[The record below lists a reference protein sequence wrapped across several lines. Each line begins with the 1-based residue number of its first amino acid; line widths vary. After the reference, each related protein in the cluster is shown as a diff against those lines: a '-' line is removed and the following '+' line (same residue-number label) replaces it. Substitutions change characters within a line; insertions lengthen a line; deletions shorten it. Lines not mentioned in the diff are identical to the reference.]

1 MGWRD
6 WRGVGERRWKTAPN
20 EQVQPPKTLWDLLQL
35 LIVPVILVGVS
46 LWWSASQDT
55 RDKSRADQV
64 RQDTTL
70 NNYIQQMSDLMLN
83 KRLLSPKP
91 HAAVRSVART
101 ITLTTLRRL
110 DGARKGEVVQFL
122 QESRLIDVSGSP
134 LPLAGANLTGADLRG
149 ADLTD
154 ADLTGAYL
162 MGADETHGHHGVPWA
177 RSEGVA

>member
-6 WRGVGERRWKTAPN
+6 WTGVGERRWKTAPN

-35 LIVPVILVGVS
+35 LIVPVIL
-46 LWWSASQDT
+46 
-55 RDKSRADQV
+55 KSRADQV

-122 QESRLIDVSGSP
+122 QESRLIEVSGSP

-154 ADLTGAYL
+154 ADLTGADLAGAYL

-177 RSEGVA
+177 RSEGVT